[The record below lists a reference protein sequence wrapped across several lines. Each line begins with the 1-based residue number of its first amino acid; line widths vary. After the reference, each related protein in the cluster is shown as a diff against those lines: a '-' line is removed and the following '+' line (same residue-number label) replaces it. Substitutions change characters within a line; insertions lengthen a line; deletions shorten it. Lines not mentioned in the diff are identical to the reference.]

1 MFWVAIE
8 SGFGVG
14 SFRLGER
21 RFAYETDADV
31 SFVTAVDG
39 RLYVA
44 TNADGERGEL
54 AELIALP

>member
-1 MFWVAIE
+1 
-8 SGFGVG
+8 
-14 SFRLGER
+14 
-21 RFAYETDADV
+21 
-31 SFVTAVDG
+31 VDG